1 MRAKFYI
8 LLIALFTISCNHVDK
23 MVEQGR
29 FDEAFSFS
37 VRKLAGKK
45 KKKTKY
51 VMAIEKAYASLNER
65 DLNEIDFLLKKGSPT
80 SWDRIVNLYE
90 NIEERQNIISPIL
103 PLRSKDGYTGLFEI
117 NDYSDEI
124 VNAMELSAE
133 FHYED
138 AEENIRLARLGDKR
152 AARRALNALGN
163 IDKYFDI
170 YKDADKLKDEM
181 YELGQEHVGVEITNV
196 GGRFFG
202 DQALDMLY
210 AMNIRELNTFWV
222 KFHRATEDVEFDDY
236 VVIELKDVILG
247 TEREWVHHSSYE
259 KEIEDGF
266 NFIKEK
272 VKVKTNKSDDEKTNN
287 EEEQTNKK
295 SEYEVKETK
304 VPKHKKIYADIA
316 EIRREKEGGMIGNMK
331 VFKKGSDYSEF
342 QSPIRA
348 NYLFYDEAVRFT
360 GNKKALPEE
369 MCARLDDN
377 ILNFPSDID
386 MINHLAMG
394 FREQMIREIE
404 NYDFLY
410 N

>member
-1 MRAKFYI
+1 
-8 LLIALFTISCNHVDK
+8 

-287 EEEQTNKK
+287 EEEQANKK

-377 ILNFPSDID
+377 ILNFPSDIE
-386 MINHLAMG
+386 MINHLALG

-404 NYDFLY
+404 KYDFLY